1 MGLDVPCLLEI
12 LDGVPYLL
20 IETIPPSLTT
30 TDGCLGDLR
39 FETYMPVWS
48 GGELCKVP
56 WPPSGLKNDIYEGGI
71 SEALR
76 LSSNYNLSLSIK
88 EGLALSNSD

>member
-1 MGLDVPCLLEI
+1 M
-12 LDGVPYLL
+12 PYLL

-30 TDGCLGDLR
+30 TEGCLGDLR

-48 GGELCKVP
+48 GGRVP

-71 SEALR
+71 SEHLR
-76 LSSNYNLSLSIK
+76 LSSNYNLSLSVK